1 MDSLAGSTANAP
13 LNLFVSDD
21 FQSPKTKLNESRDD
35 GGRATPVPIP
45 NTEVKSSSAES
56 TWWVTAWEDR
66 TLRDF
71 FCAKQR
77 AMRRKILKIEIKEQI
92 YLFFGLYF

>member
-1 MDSLAGSTANAP
+1 
-13 LNLFVSDD
+13 
-21 FQSPKTKLNESRDD
+21 
-35 GGRATPVPIP
+35 
-45 NTEVKSSSAES
+45 
-56 TWWVTAWEDR
+56 
-66 TLRDF
+66 LRDF

>member
-1 MDSLAGSTANAP
+1 MIFTTIDGQLAGSTANAP
-13 LNLFVSDD
+13 LNLFVSNDVL
-21 FQSPKTKLNESRDD
+21 SSETKLNKSRDD

-45 NTEVKSSSAES
+45 NTAVKSSSAES

-71 FCAKQR
+71 T
-77 AMRRKILKIEIKEQI
+77 
-92 YLFFGLYF
+92 